1 MIKNWLL
8 IFLLYCPFIEK
19 IVKKIRKIKYER
31 KLLFHSW
38 IDNKLL
44 FYLNLILILLVFYK
58 LFILL
63 IADSFSYY
71 SLYHN
76 ENE

>member
-31 KLLFHSW
+31 KLLLHSW